1 MSMNEN
7 IDSWKTVSME
17 TVEENYNIAIEYYK
31 QRQAAFFNFYKNKYN
46 LDLETVLKDIEEFLM
61 GVWPQF
67 CTEVINTSSLEERQE
82 LIKDFLN
89 TYDIDGSI
97 PTLAA
102 LKNPQAALGNI
113 FEDVFK
119 SAAEDAIKGTASEAA
134 RNLIAQVTGAIK
146 SSAANVSGVRS
157 IRNDVMLYL
166 DSMNLISGDEYE
178 NSRARLTTQKDELN
192 LELQTDILLGEDVD
206 LDSLKD
212 ASQLINTLWDY
223 IDPNSPFAGA
233 GGFNLKYWSLR
244 NIGSGKRFS
253 DSAPYAEH
261 LNKLLASANKGKGV
275 LTYLYANLYNVYFL
289 SQRLIN
295 LISPDAVGF
304 VDGDE
309 ISLVSDILSAYHF
322 RFALTHEDQPGWHRY
337 AVKNATINMYK
348 AGNVLERRMAGK
360 TKKSKTPIK
369 ITVKNNTH

>member
-1 MSMNEN
+1 
-7 IDSWKTVSME
+7 
-17 TVEENYNIAIEYYK
+17 
-31 QRQAAFFNFYKNKYN
+31 
-46 LDLETVLKDIEEFLM
+46 
-61 GVWPQF
+61 
-67 CTEVINTSSLEERQE
+67 
-82 LIKDFLN
+82 
-89 TYDIDGSI
+89 
-97 PTLAA
+97 
-102 LKNPQAALGNI
+102 
-113 FEDVFK
+113 
-119 SAAEDAIKGTASEAA
+119 
-134 RNLIAQVTGAIK
+134 
-146 SSAANVSGVRS
+146 
-157 IRNDVMLYL
+157 
-166 DSMNLISGDEYE
+166 MNLISGDEYE

-212 ASQLINTLWDY
+212 ASQLINILWDY
-223 IDPNSPFAGA
+223 INPNSPFAGA
-233 GGFNLKYWSLR
+233 GGFNLKYWSLK
-244 NIGSGKRFS
+244 NIGPGKRFS

-261 LNKLLASANKGKGV
+261 LNKLLASANKRKGV

-322 RFALTHEDQPGWHRY
+322 RFALTHEEQTGWHRY